1 MYRNILGKKHM
12 QMMCH
17 MPFWLVCLFMVYNVT
32 FNNISDTGGPGENHR
47 PVASHWQTLSHNVES
62 STPRHERK
70 KIFTLTLRQPY
81 GVTNTPR
88 IFLYIRIML
97 RAQLGEKKGNSISN
111 IVNIE
116 ELFYYLARQQIQKH
130 AMRIKTK
137 QNKTKKPVVTAPFVT
152 K

>member
-1 MYRNILGKKHM
+1 MILMYRNILGKKHM

-81 GVTNTPR
+81 GVTNTPQRRYDKKEHRRR
-88 IFLYIRIML
+88 IIRHHPKSHQTDGSEI
-97 RAQLGEKKGNSISN
+97 
-111 IVNIE
+111 
-116 ELFYYLARQQIQKH
+116 QQCSE
-130 AMRIKTK
+130 
-137 QNKTKKPVVTAPFVT
+137 
-152 K
+152 

>member
-1 MYRNILGKKHM
+1 
-12 QMMCH
+12 
-17 MPFWLVCLFMVYNVT
+17 
-32 FNNISDTGGPGENHR
+32 
-47 PVASHWQTLSHNVES
+47 
-62 STPRHERK
+62 
-70 KIFTLTLRQPY
+70 
-81 GVTNTPR
+81 
-88 IFLYIRIML
+88 ML

>member
-1 MYRNILGKKHM
+1 
-12 QMMCH
+12 

-81 GVTNTPR
+81 GVTNTPQR
-88 IFLYIRIML
+88 RYDKKEDTPCFALVSVT
-97 RAQLGEKKGNSISN
+97 QLVPYCLEFW
-111 IVNIE
+111 VNTLDE
-116 ELFYYLARQQIQKH
+116 YRCFYSEH
-130 AMRIKTK
+130 C
-137 QNKTKKPVVTAPFVT
+137 
-152 K
+152 